1 MNTSDESQK
10 AIDTYL
16 SALRRR
22 LSELREEDVND
33 IVEEIRAHI
42 LDKTSGGASLDEVN
56 ATLNGL
62 GTSEELA
69 NRYRSDELLKRAQI
83 THSPLT
89 SLRGLF
95 RWATLSVAGVVVFV
109 VSVVGYTLGGGL
121 VIFAGL
127 KVLWPRQT
135 GFWKMAY
142 PDGSWGL
149 QFSFGNGASPH
160 GQELLGWW
168 LLPICLILGPALLL
182 LTFRFGSWSLR
193 KFWRPRVLQPA

>member
-1 MNTSDESQK
+1 MSTTQQSQK

-22 LSELREEDVND
+22 LSELRDEDVND

-42 LDKTSGGASLDEVN
+42 LDKTSSGVEGQHM
-56 ATLNGL
+56 ATTLAAL
-62 GTSEELA
+62 GTPEELA
-69 NRYRSDELLKRAQI
+69 ARYRSDELLRRAQA
-83 THSPLT
+83 TRSPIT
-89 SLRGLF
+89 SLHGLLL
-95 RWATLSVAGVVVFV
+95 WATRSVVGVVVFF
-109 VSVVGYTLGGGL
+109 VSLFGYTLGGAL

-142 PDGSWGL
+142 PDKSWGL
-149 QFSFGNGASPH
+149 QLSFGNGAVPH

-168 LLPICLILGPALLL
+168 LLPICLVLGPSLLY

-193 KFWRPRVLQPA
+193 KFWRPRAWQAA